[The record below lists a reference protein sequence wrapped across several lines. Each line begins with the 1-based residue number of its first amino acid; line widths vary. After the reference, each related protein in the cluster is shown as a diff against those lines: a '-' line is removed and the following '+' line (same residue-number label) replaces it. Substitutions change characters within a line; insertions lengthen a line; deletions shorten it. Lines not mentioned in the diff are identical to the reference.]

1 MITQRKVMEQ
11 LDLLKS
17 RIGMKLVRIG
27 KMTRAIAT
35 QRFTANKFE
44 VTPEQLT
51 VLQALIDHDGMY
63 QRQIGAITLKDRP
76 NITRIIKILEK
87 MELVTIQPDVNGRKI
102 HKIFITEKGRQVHAK
117 VIPEALKL
125 WQRTVK
131 GVPEDELLITLRVL
145 NKFKENLEKDLNI
158 QI

>member
-1 MITQRKVMEQ
+1 MEQ
-11 LDLLKS
+11 LELLKS

-35 QRFTANKFE
+35 QKFTANNFE

-51 VLQALIDHDGMY
+51 VLAALIDHDGLY
-63 QRQIGAITLKDRP
+63 QRQIGALTLKDRP

-87 MELVTIQPDVNGRKI
+87 MKLVTKTPDVNKRKVYKIAITDEGRKV
-102 HKIFITEKGRQVHAK
+102 FDK
-117 VIPEALKL
+117 VIPTALEL
-125 WQRTVK
+125 WQRTIE
-131 GVPEDELLITLRVL
+131 GVPEDELLITLNVL
-145 NKFKENLEKDLNI
+145 QKFKENLESELNI